1 MLAVAASMLNPRTRQ
16 ATAFYAALGITLWD
30 VYRQGFHPIN
40 ASMLAAM
47 AGIGVLGAL
56 GAIMGRPEKEPKPP
70 EK

>member
-1 MLAVAASMLNPRTRQ
+1 MLAVASSMINPRTRQ

>member
-16 ATAFYAALGITLWD
+16 ATAFYSALGITLWD

-56 GAIMGRPEKEPKPP
+56 GAIMGRTEKEPKTP

>member
-56 GAIMGRPEKEPKPP
+56 GAIMGRTEKEPKTP

>member
-47 AGIGVLGAL
+47 AGIGVLGAM
-56 GAIMGRPEKEPKPP
+56 GAIMGRTEKEPKTP

>member
-56 GAIMGRPEKEPKPP
+56 GAIMGKPEKEPKPP

>member
-47 AGIGVLGAL
+47 AGIGVLGAM
-56 GAIMGRPEKEPKPP
+56 GAIMGRTEKEPKPP

>member
-56 GAIMGRPEKEPKPP
+56 GAIMGKAEKEPKPP

>member
-1 MLAVAASMLNPRTRQ
+1 MLAVASSLVNPRTRQ

-56 GAIMGRPEKEPKPP
+56 GAIMGKQEKEPKAP

>member
-56 GAIMGRPEKEPKPP
+56 GAIMGRTEKEPKPP

>member
-1 MLAVAASMLNPRTRQ
+1 MLAVASSMINPRTRQ

-56 GAIMGRPEKEPKPP
+56 GAIMGKAEKEPKPP

>member
-1 MLAVAASMLNPRTRQ
+1 MLAVAHSLVNPRTRQ

-40 ASMLAAM
+40 ASMLATM

-56 GAIMGRPEKEPKPP
+56 GAITGKAEKEPKPP

>member
-1 MLAVAASMLNPRTRQ
+1 MLVVAASMLNPRTRQ

-56 GAIMGRPEKEPKPP
+56 GAIMGKPEKEPKPP

>member
-1 MLAVAASMLNPRTRQ
+1 MLVVAASMLNPRTRQ

-56 GAIMGRPEKEPKPP
+56 GAIMGKEKTEGRNPEK
-70 EK
+70 